1 MTVLWMALGIYI
13 IGVAVI
19 LYIRPSIMF
28 RESGWKEFG
37 LASTGNYTVFPFWMF
52 TFAWAIVAYA
62 MATLGAVFF
71 ASAAL
76 RSMPNADMQPISKSL
91 PPPSV
96 LQAPA
101 VLQAPVPQAQLP
113 GYYVLDTPAMSVPKY
128 VYYGTSPPTL

>member
-91 PPPSV
+91 PPV

-101 VLQAPVPQAQLP
+101 VPQAPTPTPTQLP
-113 GYYVLDTPAMSVPKY
+113 GYYVLDTPAMSAPKY

>member
-1 MTVLWMALGIYI
+1 MALGIYI

-91 PPPSV
+91 PP
-96 LQAPA
+96 
-101 VLQAPVPQAQLP
+101 VLQAPVPQAPTPTPTQLP
-113 GYYVLDTPAMSVPKY
+113 GYYVLDTPAMSAPKY